1 MVYEASRCDSF
12 ALFTVL
18 LRSGSINALPACHNF
33 HLLSQHQMAI
43 AVSVSISIDGGPSLT
58 DYHSI
63 SIRQELFTHHSFQVA
78 VPYEMLETEHGDG
91 FFHQAHTRYCGKF
104 LTIILTPTV
113 AKDSPLQFKGVITHI
128 ALSNSGDFAHSFVL
142 SGFSPTYLL
151 EDGTQRRTFLKKGL
165 KDIFTQVLQPY
176 SQLVPSAGPLAPQH
190 QDPIKYAVQY
200 GESPYAF
207 LRRLADEYGEW
218 FYYDGRALCLGPPA
232 DQDVLPFAVQGTDGF
247 SMAIEL
253 QPTRFALTRYDYLS
267 HQPHQGTSASQSP
280 SQLNPFAAFALQQ
293 SDKLFQQPAR
303 LLADR
308 HVRSQ
313 QQLNTAIQ
321 EWKENQVSSLV
332 TFQGTGENPGFGVG
346 RVVAVKGSQGGKPH
360 DYGRYRLTEVTHS
373 VQGDMYQNA
382 FVALPDSAKHPPAN
396 PQVQSP
402 PGVPELAEVVDVAD
416 PQHLGRVRVRYY
428 WSVEKPADAET
439 GWMRVSTPYSGNG
452 KGQLFTPEVGSQVL
466 VGYEQNQA
474 NFPVVLG
481 NLFHPQNPQQAK
493 YTTPNNHLKGLQTA
507 GGNKVVM
514 NDAAGGQTILLSNS
528 NKKGTSILVGF
539 QGDGSVSITT
549 NGPISLIA
557 GKDITLTAKNNIVLE
572 ASKDIVI
579 QAGGNV
585 QLMGKKDVSVEAA
598 EGDVLLSAQAK
609 NIALEAKKKVAI
621 SAENH
626 SITASAKTEIKAGAA
641 VNITGSPVNVNL

>member
-1 MVYEASRCDSF
+1 
-12 ALFTVL
+12 
-18 LRSGSINALPACHNF
+18 
-33 HLLSQHQMAI
+33 MAI
-43 AVSVSISIDGGPSLT
+43 AVSVSISIDGGPALT
-58 DYHSI
+58 DYHSV

-78 VPYEMLETEHGDG
+78 VPYEMLETAHGDG

-104 LTIILTPTV
+104 VTITVTPVV
-113 AKDSPLQFKGVITHI
+113 AKDPPLLFKGVITHI

-176 SQLVPSAGPLAPQH
+176 RQLVPSAGPLAPQH
-190 QDPIKYAVQY
+190 QEPVKYAVQY

-218 FYYDGRALCLGPPA
+218 FYYDGRALRLGPPA
-232 DQDVLPFAVQGTDGF
+232 DQDVLPFAVEGTDGF

-253 QPTRFALTRYDYLS
+253 QPTRFALTHYDYLA
-267 HQPHQGTSASQSP
+267 HKPHQGSSASHSP
-280 SQLNPFAAFALQQ
+280 TQLNPFAAFALQQ
-293 SDKLFQQPAR
+293 SDQLFQQPAR

-313 QQLNTAIQ
+313 QQLNTTVK
-321 EWKENQVSSLV
+321 EWKENQMSSLA

-346 RVVAVKGSQGGKPH
+346 RVVAVTGSQGGNPH

-382 FVALPDSAKHPPAN
+382 FVALPDAAKHPPAN

-402 PGVPELAEVVDVAD
+402 PGVPELAEVIDGAD

-466 VGYEQNQA
+466 VGYEQNQPD
-474 NFPVVLG
+474 FPVVLG

-493 YTTPNNHLKGLQTA
+493 YTTAENHLKGLQTA

-514 NDAAGGQTILLSNS
+514 SDKKGQQTILLSNS
-528 NKKGTSILVGF
+528 NNKDTAVLVSF
-539 QGDGSVSITT
+539 QGDGSVHIQSKGPVTVTGANVTLAAGPPAKGQTAFTGEIKLQAKTITLEAEDDVKVSAKKKSISLDAKKDISAEAKENISFKAKAKSITT
-549 NGPISLIA
+549 TDKLEIS
-557 GKDITLTAKNNIVLE
+557 
-572 ASKDIVI
+572 
-579 QAGGNV
+579 GGSNV
-585 QLMGKKDVSVEAA
+585 S
-598 EGDVLLSAQAK
+598 
-609 NIALEAKKKVAI
+609 
-621 SAENH
+621 
-626 SITASAKTEIKAGAA
+626 IKAGK
-641 VNITGSPVNVNL
+641 VKINS

>member
-1 MVYEASRCDSF
+1 
-12 ALFTVL
+12 
-18 LRSGSINALPACHNF
+18 
-33 HLLSQHQMAI
+33 MAI
-43 AVSVSISIDGGPSLT
+43 AVNVSVSIDGGPTLT
-58 DYHSI
+58 DYHSV

-104 LTIILTPTV
+104 LTIAITPVV
-113 AKDSPLQFKGVITHI
+113 AKDPPLLFKGVITHI

-165 KDIFTQVLQPY
+165 KDIFTQVLRPY

-190 QDPIKYAVQY
+190 QEAVKYAVQY

-218 FYYDGRALCLGPPA
+218 FYYDGRALRLGPPT
-232 DQDVLPFAVQGTDGF
+232 DQDVLSFAVEGTDGF

-253 QPTRFALTRYDYLS
+253 QPTRFAVARYDYLAHKPYAGS
-267 HQPHQGTSASQSP
+267 SASQPP
-280 SQLNPFAAFALQQ
+280 SQLNPFADFALQRSGQ
-293 SDKLFQQPAR
+293 LFQQPAR

-313 QQLNTAIQ
+313 QQLNTTVK
-321 EWKENQVSSLV
+321 EWKENQMSSLV

-346 RVVAVKGSQGGKPH
+346 RVVAVTGSQGGNPH

-382 FVALPDSAKHPPAN
+382 FVALPDAAKHPPAN

-402 PGVPELAEVVDVAD
+402 PGVPELAEVIDVAD

-428 WSVEKPADAET
+428 WSVEKPVDAET
-439 GWMRVSTPYSGNG
+439 GWMRVSTPYSGHG

-466 VGYEQNQA
+466 VGYEQSQA
-474 NFPVVLG
+474 EFPVVLG

-493 YTTPNNHLKGLQTA
+493 YTTADNHLKGLQTA
-507 GGNKVVM
+507 GGNKMVM
-514 NDAAGGQTILLSNS
+514 SDKKGEQTILLSNA
-528 NKKGTSILVGF
+528 NNKGTAVEVGF
-539 QGDGSVSITT
+539 KGDGSITIKS
-549 NGPISLIA
+549 NGPVKVLSP
-557 GKDITLTAKNNIVLE
+557 DITLEAGEKGIIKLHAKTITMDAEDEFTLSSKSKSISLKANKNISADAKEKMELTAKT
-572 ASKDIVI
+572 ASLTGSES
-579 QAGGNV
+579 AG
-585 QLMGKKDVSVEAA
+585 
-598 EGDVLLSAQAK
+598 LLSPETVDVGK
-609 NIALEAKKKVAI
+609 
-621 SAENH
+621 
-626 SITASAKTEIKAGAA
+626 
-641 VNITGSPVNVNL
+641 GSTVNVSAGVINQS

>member
-1 MVYEASRCDSF
+1 
-12 ALFTVL
+12 
-18 LRSGSINALPACHNF
+18 
-33 HLLSQHQMAI
+33 MAI
-43 AVSVSISIDGGPSLT
+43 AVNVTISIDGGPALP
-58 DYHSI
+58 DYHSV

-91 FFHQAHTRYCGKF
+91 FFHEAHTRYCGKF
-104 LTIILTPTV
+104 LTITLTPAV
-113 AKDSPLQFKGVITHI
+113 SKDPPLLFKGVITHI

-165 KDIFTQVLQPY
+165 KEIFTHVLQPY
-176 SQLVPSAGPLAPQH
+176 SQLVPNAGPLAPQH
-190 QDPIKYAVQY
+190 QEAVKYTVQY

-232 DQDVLPFAVQGTDGF
+232 DQDALPFAVQGTDGF

-253 QPTRFALTRYDYLS
+253 QPTRFALTRYDYLA
-267 HQPHQGTSASQSP
+267 HKPHEGSSASQSP
-280 SQLNPFAAFALQQ
+280 TQMNPFAAFALQQ
-293 SDKLFQQPAR
+293 SDQLFQQPAR
-303 LLADR
+303 LQADR

-313 QQLNTAIQ
+313 QQLNTTIK
-321 EWKENQVSSLV
+321 EWQENQVSSLV
-332 TFQGTGENPGFGVG
+332 TFQGTGENPSFGVG
-346 RVVAVKGSQGGKPH
+346 RVVAVKGNQGGKPH

-382 FVALPDSAKHPPAN
+382 FVALPDAAKHPPAN

-402 PGVPELAEVVDVAD
+402 PGVPELAEVIDVAD

-428 WSVEKPADAET
+428 WSVEKRADAET

-452 KGQLFTPEVGSQVL
+452 KGQMFTPEVGSQVL

-493 YTTPNNHLKGLQTA
+493 YTTADNHLKGLQTA

-514 NDAAGGQTILLSNS
+514 SDKKGEQTILLSNS
-528 NKKGTSILVGF
+528 NNKDTAVEVGF
-539 QGDGSVSITT
+539 KGDGSITIKS
-549 NGPISLIA
+549 NGPVRVLSP
-557 GKDITLTAKNNIVLE
+557 DITLEAGAKGAIKLHAKTISLDAEEELMISSHAKSIALTAKKNITV
-572 ASKDIVI
+572 
-579 QAGGNV
+579 
-585 QLMGKKDVSVEAA
+585 AA
-598 EGDVLLSAQAK
+598 EEKMEVQAK
-609 NIALEAKKKVAI
+609 EKTIKTSKKLVI
-621 SAENH
+621 DGGS
-626 SITASAKTEIKAGAA
+626 SVDIKAGKVK
-641 VNITGSPVNVNL
+641 VNS

>member
-1 MVYEASRCDSF
+1 
-12 ALFTVL
+12 
-18 LRSGSINALPACHNF
+18 
-33 HLLSQHQMAI
+33 MAI
-43 AVSVSISIDGGPSLT
+43 AVSVSISIDGGPALT
-58 DYHSI
+58 DYHSV

-104 LTIILTPTV
+104 LTITLTPAV
-113 AKDSPLQFKGVITHI
+113 SKGPPLLFKGVITHI
-128 ALSNSGDFAHSFVL
+128 ALSNAGDFAHSFVL
-142 SGFSPTYLL
+142 SGFSPTCLL

-190 QDPIKYAVQY
+190 QEPVKYAVQY

-218 FYYDGRALCLGPPA
+218 FYYDGRALRLGPPA
-232 DQDVLPFAVQGTDGF
+232 DQEVLPFAVQGTDGF

-253 QPTRFALTRYDYLS
+253 QPTRFALTRYDYLA
-267 HQPHQGTSASQSP
+267 HKPHQGTSASESP
-280 SQLNPFAAFALQQ
+280 TQLNPFAAFALQQ

-313 QQLNTAIQ
+313 QQLNTAIK

-346 RVVAVKGSQGGKPH
+346 RVVAVQGHQGDKPH
-360 DYGRYRLTEVTHS
+360 DYGRYRLTEVTHL

-382 FVALPDSAKHPPAN
+382 FVALPDAAKHPPAN

-402 PGVPELAEVVDVAD
+402 PGVPELAEVLDVAD

-466 VGYEQNQA
+466 VGYEQNQPD
-474 NFPVVLG
+474 FPVVLG

-507 GGNKVVM
+507 GGNKFVM
-514 NDAAGGQTILLSNS
+514 LDTQGAQTILLSNS
-528 NKKGTSILVGF
+528 NNKDTAILVSF
-539 QGDGSVSITT
+539 KGDGSIDLKT
-549 NGPISLIA
+549 NGPINLTA
-557 GKDITLTAKNNIVLE
+557 GGDITLEAGKNIVLRAGE
-572 ASKDIVI
+572 DITIAAQKNVSIAAREESIAVKAQKELLLTAVSDDLTLEAASKKLVAKAAD
-579 QAGGNV
+579 NV
-585 QLMGKKDVSVEAA
+585 E
-598 EGDVLLSAQAK
+598 
-609 NIALEAKKKVAI
+609 I
-621 SAENH
+621 SA
-626 SITASAKTEIKAGAA
+626 SGVAKISGQDVKLNNPG
-641 VNITGSPVNVNL
+641 